1 MKIEKEGDDANVK
14 RKQDSNIK
22 MPAVRKVLISCF
34 LCAAVLVS
42 GFTAYSLMMPAKT
55 ATEEKEIEIS
65 TVHTHTDDCY
75 RMGRKLVCKS
85 TDENHIHSE
94 ECYEE
99 RKILVCKEGEE
110 ESKAENSAADE
121 VTKAT
126 EAVAENSTEAA
137 TEAVTEVITEAA
149 TEAQSIQEATT
160 LSEKA
165 SEGETS
171 KEQATQGEETTPKKG
186 SKAAAEESAAEES
199 AATDAQNYTDFVQYI
214 EGRGGTI
221 SGVLRD
227 SRGRYIRFIYGEEG
241 EGYNYTITFSTR
253 NGIETGNYK
262 YELPQGLHVN
272 PEARTGEIKFGDT
285 AEGTFEAVGTFEV
298 DEATGLLILKLGSK
312 VVGYQDVSGTLGF
325 GASMTASSG
334 VEKKGYL
341 VKSDDNSFDGY
352 FHFDISAK
360 IPAAKSNML
369 KSEWKF
375 SDESYSPNLRKRWS
389 YGFGTKVYEEKPSV
403 YISYGDV
410 SKREVKNIE
419 DVYNDTSEDIAYYVD
434 ANNLELYLVNRCQ
447 CSSDGDD
454 CVSSDS
460 NVCKSILPSEYIG
473 WCTCWNLDKDAV
485 VDISY
490 KNNING
496 YEFEKDQRNHPD
508 KSIEDLKRDNGI
520 LAFQNAIVDG
530 DVYNNGVTLKGR
542 NRLASKEQTAYAN
555 VELLKFIGKNEKTV
569 ADENNNYIGK
579 FEITVNP
586 GKFDIS
592 ALAKPN
598 GNGVNVFTVND
609 TMKNLRYIKGS
620 VQITAENAAG
630 ERFDLIY
637 GEDKDYVVTDTYDPA
652 GKSGKLEFQIMN
664 IGAYKYTIT
673 YSARIDSDT
682 NDDMVEIRNEAS
694 VSDGNGV
701 IEYGYVRDAYYNSFY
716 AQKYDVTVHKTDK
729 NDKRNLGGAI
739 YGLYAEDGKL
749 IAQHETDADGNL
761 SFATNVV
768 EGIIYELDKPYYIQE
783 ITPPKGYGL
792 DTKKYWFYFGAS
804 RNAETEQSFAA
815 NHQGEGELKYV
826 APKANNATSYTLN
839 MELTDEKVYVLP
851 ETGGAGSEIFVV
863 SGILMLCAAFGLIIF
878 VKKIRKI

>member
-1 MKIEKEGDDANVK
+1 MK

-22 MPAVRKVLISCF
+22 MPAVKKVLISCF

-55 ATEEKEIEIS
+55 ATDEQEVEIS

-85 TDENHIHSE
+85 TDEDHIHSE

-99 RKILVCKEGEE
+99 RKILVCEEGEKE
-110 ESKAENSAADE
+110 NKAESN
-121 VTKAT
+121 
-126 EAVAENSTEAA
+126 TEAA
-137 TEAVTEVITEAA
+137 TAATAAAEDSAESESVAEATAAEAP
-149 TEAQSIQEATT
+149 TEAQDIQEATT

-171 KEQATQGEETTPKKG
+171 KEQATQGEETTPKKD
-186 SKAAAEESAAEES
+186 SKAAAEESAA
-199 AATDAQNYTDFVQYI
+199 TDVQNYTDFVQYI

-227 SRGRYIRFIYGEEG
+227 GRGRYIRFIYGEEG

-272 PEARTGEIKFGDT
+272 PEARTGEIKFGNT
-285 AEGTFEAVGTFEV
+285 AVGTFEV
-298 DEATGLLILKLGSK
+298 DEATGLLILKLGSE
-312 VVGYQDVSGTLGF
+312 VVHYQDVRGTLGF

-460 NVCKSILPSEYIG
+460 NGCKSILPSEYIG

-542 NRLASKEQTAYAN
+542 NRQASKEQTAYAN
-555 VELLKFIGKNEKTV
+555 VELLKFIGKNETTV

-598 GNGVNVFTVND
+598 GSGVNVFTVND

-630 ERFDLIY
+630 EIFDLIY

-701 IEYGYVRDAYYNSFY
+701 DGNGVIEYGYVRDAYYNSFY
-716 AQKYDVTVHKTDK
+716 AQKYDVTIHKTDK
-729 NDKRNLGGAI
+729 NDARNLGGAI

-761 SFATNVV
+761 SFATDVV

-783 ITPPKGYGL
+783 ITPPEGYGL

-804 RNAETEQSFAA
+804 QNAGMEQSFAA
-815 NHQGEGELKYV
+815 NHQGEGELVYV
-826 APKANNATSYTLN
+826 APDKQDAYKFILEL
-839 MELTDEKVYVLP
+839 ELTDEKIYILP
-851 ETGGAGSEIFVV
+851 ETGGIGSEIFVV
-863 SGILMLCAAFGLIIF
+863 SGILMLCVAFGLMII
-878 VKKIRKI
+878 VKKAKR

>member
-1 MKIEKEGDDANVK
+1 LKIEKEGDDANVK

-826 APKANNATSYTLN
+826 APKANNATSYKLN

-851 ETGGAGSEIFVV
+851 ETGGAGSEIFVL
-863 SGILMLCAAFGLIIF
+863 SGIFMLCAAFGLIIF

>member
-199 AATDAQNYTDFVQYI
+199 ATADVQNYTDLVQYI
-214 EGRGGTI
+214 EGRGGKI

-227 SRGRYIRFIYGEEG
+227 GRGQYIRFIYGEEG

-272 PEARTGEIKFGDT
+272 PEARTGEIKFGNT
-285 AEGTFEAVGTFEV
+285 AVGTFEV
-298 DEATGLLILKLGSK
+298 DEATGLLILKLGSE
-312 VVGYQDVSGTLGF
+312 VVHYQDVRGTLGF

-375 SDESYSPNLRKRWS
+375 SDESYSPNLGKRWS

-542 NRLASKEQTAYAN
+542 NRQASKEQTAYAN
-555 VELLKFIGKNEKTV
+555 VELLKFIGKNETTV
-569 ADENNNYIGK
+569 ADENNNYI
-579 FEITVNP
+579 
-586 GKFDIS
+586 
-592 ALAKPN
+592 
-598 GNGVNVFTVND
+598 VFTVND

-826 APKANNATSYTLN
+826 APKANNATSYKLN

-851 ETGGAGSEIFVV
+851 ETGGAGSEIFVF
-863 SGILMLCAAFGLIIF
+863 SGIFMLCAAFGLIIF